1 MKKYNTIFNYRSSLF
16 YLEWNTCSDSHNN
29 LVELSSD
36 YDKYNL
42 NESNIPENGKM
53 V

>member
-1 MKKYNTIFNYRSSLF
+1 LLRI
-16 YLEWNTCSDSHNN
+16 HI

-42 NESNIPENGKM
+42 NESNIPEKMGRWYKNFRKKEPMNGGILTRI
-53 V
+53 